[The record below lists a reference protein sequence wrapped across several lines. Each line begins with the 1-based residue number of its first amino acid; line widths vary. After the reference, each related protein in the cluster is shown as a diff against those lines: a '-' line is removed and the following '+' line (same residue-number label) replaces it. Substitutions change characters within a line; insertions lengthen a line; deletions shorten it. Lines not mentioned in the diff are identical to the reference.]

1 MEVPGALSEKSD
13 CREGELLLPLS
24 DLFIFILCLELAD
37 CCLTL
42 DIFNRK
48 GTFLSALI

>member
-1 MEVPGALSEKSD
+1 MEVPRPISEKPD
-13 CREGELLLPLS
+13 CREGGLLLSFS
-24 DLFIFILCLELAD
+24 DLLVFILCMELAD